1 MLRTGTH
8 HFVTELAA
16 VTYYAS
22 QECDRAEVK
31 RKIRSG
37 EIAIG
42 RPPKRADSHV
52 QADSDGRYWYI
63 AKATA

>member
-8 HFVTELAA
+8 HFVTETAA
-16 VTYYAS
+16 VHYYES
-22 QECDRAEVK
+22 QGCDRAEVK
-31 RKIRSG
+31 RKLRTK
-37 EIAIG
+37 EIAVG

-63 AKATA
+63 AKATG